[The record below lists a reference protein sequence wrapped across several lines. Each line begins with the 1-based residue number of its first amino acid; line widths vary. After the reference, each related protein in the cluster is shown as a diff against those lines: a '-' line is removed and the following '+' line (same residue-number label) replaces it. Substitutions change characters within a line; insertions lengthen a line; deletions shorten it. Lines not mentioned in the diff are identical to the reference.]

1 MGIRIKS
8 IKNIKHHKCES
19 KLINGIISFNYI
31 FVDDAIKTIKIN
43 NKTKNKTKK
52 IKYST
57 ILENYKKN
65 NNRCICSICG
75 IEANLAKIYNTRT
88 NTKVIR
94 LYHYDIKNNIA
105 LVFNTD
111 HINPRS
117 NGGLNDIA
125 NTQFVCII
133 CNIKKAD
140 TIPTEYITK
149 KEITSNSFINFFK
162 NLYLKLFK

>member
-8 IKNIKHHKCES
+8 IKNIKQHKCEP
-19 KLINGIISFNYI
+19 KLSGIISFNYA
-31 FVDDAIKTIKIN
+31 FVDDAIKTIQINKKI
-43 NKTKNKTKK
+43 KNKTKK
-52 IKYST
+52 IKYDT
-57 ILENYKKN
+57 ILENYTKN
-65 NNRCICSICG
+65 NNRCVCSICG
-75 IEANLAKIYNTRT
+75 IEANLAKIYNTRA

-94 LYHYDIKNNIA
+94 LYHYDIKTNVA
-105 LVFNTD
+105 LVFNID

-117 NGGLNDIA
+117 NGGLDDIT

-140 TIPTEYITK
+140 IIPTEYITK
-149 KEITSNSFINFFK
+149 KETTSNIFINLFK